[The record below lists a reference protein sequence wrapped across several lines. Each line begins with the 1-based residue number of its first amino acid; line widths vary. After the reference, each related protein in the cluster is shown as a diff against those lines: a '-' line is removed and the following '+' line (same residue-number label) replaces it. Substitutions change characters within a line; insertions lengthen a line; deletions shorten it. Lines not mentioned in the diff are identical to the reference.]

1 VTYYKG
7 KCYAWDVVNEAFN
20 DNGTYRPDIFYN
32 TIGPEYIP
40 IAFETAAAADPSV
53 KLYYNDYN
61 IESPGAKATSA
72 LNLVKSLKAR
82 GIKIDGVGLEA
93 HFIVGETPSLAMQ
106 TANLECFTALG
117 VEVAYTELDIR
128 HLSLPPSTSALA
140 QQATDYY
147 NTVSACLATTGG
159 GKCVGVTLWDYT
171 DKYSWIPAT
180 FPGEGDACPWDAN
193 LVKKPTVYGA
203 IVRALGGKVSPTTAV
218 ASKTTATGGGSTTT
232 ASGGGTTQ
240 HWGQCGG

>member
-1 VTYYKG
+1 MTYYKG

-40 IAFETAAAADPSV
+40 IAFEAAAAADPSV